1 MKAPHRRI
9 KTVVCGATFGQ
20 AYLAGI
26 ERLPESFELA
36 GLLARGS
43 AHAQECARRYQV
55 PLYRSV
61 EQLPADIEL
70 ACVVVRAGIVGGAGS
85 ELAQAL
91 LTRGIHVLQEHPLH
105 SDELAAC
112 LSSAKQAGKQYRLNS
127 FYPDVESVAEFIAAA
142 RRVLALRKPCYIDA
156 ACSVHV
162 LYPLLDI
169 LGRALGR
176 LRPWSFQ
183 IHQTEGISGPFTCVS
198 GQLGGVPLTLRVQN
212 QLDPH
217 DPDNH
222 TLLLHRIEL
231 GTTGGTLRLDDTH
244 GHVIWHPRM
253 HLERRDDGVLDLSSD
268 APALAH
274 PTATLLSGAETAS
287 YANVFRQVWPDAIAR
302 ALLRMHDTLVN
313 GIAPT
318 AENQYALSCCQVWQQ
333 LGVLLGPSSPISVSL
348 DEPLAAEYLLAKEVR
363 T

>member
-1 MKAPHRRI
+1 MSDTDRRI

-26 ERLPESFELA
+26 EQLPESFELT
-36 GLLARGS
+36 GMLARGS
-43 AHAQECARRYQV
+43 AHAQDCARRRGV

-61 EQLPADIEL
+61 DELPADIEL
-70 ACVVVRAGIVGGAGS
+70 ACVVVRAGIVGGAGG

-91 LTRGIHVLQEHPLH
+91 LARGVHVLQEHPLH
-105 SDELAAC
+105 AEELAAC
-112 LSSAKQAGKQYRLNS
+112 LHAAKRAGRQYRLNS
-127 FYPDVESVAEFIAAA
+127 FYPDVEPVANFIAAA
-142 RRVLALRKPCYIDA
+142 RRALAVRRPCYVDA

-169 LGRALGR
+169 IGRALGR

-183 IHQTEGISGPFTCVS
+183 VHRVDGAAGPFTCVS

-212 QLDPH
+212 QLDPR

-253 HLERRDDGVLDLSSD
+253 HLERRGDGVLDLSSD
-268 APALAH
+268 APSLAL
-274 PTATLLSGAETAS
+274 PTATLLGRAETAS
-287 YANVFRQVWPDAIAR
+287 YADVFRRVWPDAIAR
-302 ALLRMHDTLVN
+302 ALLRMRDNIVS

-318 AENQYALSCCQVWQQ
+318 ADNQYALSCCQVWQQ
-333 LGVLLGPSSPISVSL
+333 LGALLGPSSPMSSGL
-348 DEPLAAEYLLAKEVR
+348 GEPLAAGQLMAAEVGA
-363 T
+363 